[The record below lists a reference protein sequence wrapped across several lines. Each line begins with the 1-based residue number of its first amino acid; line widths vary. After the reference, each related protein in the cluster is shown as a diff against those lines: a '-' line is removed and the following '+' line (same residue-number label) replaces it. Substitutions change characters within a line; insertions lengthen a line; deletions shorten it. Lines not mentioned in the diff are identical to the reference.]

1 MNNAATQS
9 KIPAE
14 NEKTVIPSPKCR
26 PTNVRETPNEIKP
39 AKRSAMLTPLG
50 ILARRGGSD
59 AIPLRVINLG
69 CAEERGLRFDLRTV
83 AYNHDLRVR

>member
-1 MNNAATQS
+1 
-9 KIPAE
+9 
-14 NEKTVIPSPKCR
+14 
-26 PTNVRETPNEIKP
+26 
-39 AKRSAMLTPLG
+39 MLTPLG